1 MGGAMKYENKCLS
14 ITLLALALGVAAP
27 SITSAE
33 PIEVGV
39 AWAGKSSM
47 AERVF
52 KGFKQRLKILN
63 VDADIELKGALP
75 TIEALDATVKEFEA
89 DNKDGLVI
97 LRSNGSAYLG
107 KNPPNIPTFIG
118 GGNKPSELGSVKNM
132 DAPEGNVTGVTYF
145 LPLEIPLEAYL
156 AFTPKVKSFL
166 LINQTNYSSS
176 PIDWNGTK
184 AACGPLELKCE
195 NATISSREEL
205 VELIK
210 DKKDQYDAFILGNQV
225 EAYGNADAVIGLV
238 GNKPVYSYAAKGVDL
253 GALGGVIADD
263 EKLGAM
269 MADSLVDVLVNGKA
283 ISKTPIKTDPEPTIM
298 VNETTMKKLGL
309 RIPTEILSVAEIVQ

>member
-1 MGGAMKYENKCLS
+1 MRNGSKFLFCS
-14 ITLLALALGVAAP
+14 VLALALNLSIPTISAAETVN
-27 SITSAE
+27 I
-33 PIEVGV
+33 GV

-47 AERVF
+47 AERVLN
-52 KGFKQRLKILN
+52 GFKQRLKALN

-75 TIEALDATVKEFEA
+75 SIEALDATVKEFEA
-89 DNKDGLVI
+89 ENKDGLVI

-156 AFTPKVKSFL
+156 AFTPDVKSFL

-184 AACGPLELKCE
+184 AACEPLELKCE

-205 VELIK
+205 IDLVK
-210 DKKDQYDAFILGNQV
+210 DKKGQYDAFILGNQA
-225 EAYGNADAVIGLV
+225 EAYGNADAVIDLV

-269 MADSLVDVLVNGKA
+269 MADSLVDVLINGKA